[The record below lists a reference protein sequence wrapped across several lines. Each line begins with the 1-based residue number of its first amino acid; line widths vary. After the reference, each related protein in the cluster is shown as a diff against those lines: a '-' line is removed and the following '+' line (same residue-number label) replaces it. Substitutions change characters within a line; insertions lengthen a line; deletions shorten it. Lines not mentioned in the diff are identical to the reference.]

1 MKLQKD
7 NILIVGAGNMGFA
20 FITAL
25 LDTKVAAKQISVLEN
40 NPSQELKKLTKL
52 KKLNLISSIAMLDIK
67 KKISIVL
74 LAIKPNQVNNIFT
87 DDFNIRINKSLLISI
102 VAGKT
107 MASLKKLSNG
117 NINIARAMTNT
128 PVTVGWGTSIVYFS
142 KNFSARNKQK
152 VIHLFDLVGQVEEV
166 KNEKY
171 INTFT
176 ALFGSGPAYLYLFLE
191 TWSEVAKKNGFKF
204 GEEMAVQT
212 MLGSLLLLLKTQDD
226 PKILR
231 NKVTSKGG
239 TTEAGLE
246 VFLKNKVFSKL
257 FTAAVSKATKRAV
270 DLSKS

>member
-142 KNFSARNKQK
+142 KNFSVRNKQK

-176 ALFGSGPAYLYLFLE
+176 ALF
-191 TWSEVAKKNGFKF
+191 
-204 GEEMAVQT
+204 
-212 MLGSLLLLLKTQDD
+212 
-226 PKILR
+226 
-231 NKVTSKGG
+231 
-239 TTEAGLE
+239 
-246 VFLKNKVFSKL
+246 
-257 FTAAVSKATKRAV
+257 
-270 DLSKS
+270 